1 MLKSLI
7 ENDESQNIKM
17 EVVSFVEVDK
27 KSEQEFEKKYERG
40 DNIVVFWIDVILVID
55 FYMFFIF
62 LIFFIIFI
70 GIFFGIVGLS

>member
-27 KSEQEFEKKYERG
+27 KSEQEFERKYERR
-40 DNIVVFWIDVILVID
+40 DNIVVYF
-55 FYMFFIF
+55 FY
-62 LIFFIIFI
+62 
-70 GIFFGIVGLS
+70 